1 MGFLGIGVRF
11 SFFGSTKIFCMQK
24 SIPDQIH
31 TYIYTVYIYM
41 NIIGKKE
48 EGRKEGRKEGRTDG
62 RTEGRKEGRKE
73 NHIIIFIR
81 IFT

>member
-1 MGFLGIGVRF
+1 MITHGIFGDRGQI
-11 SFFGSTKIFCMQK
+11 FFFWINKNILYAKKYSGSNTYI
-24 SIPDQIH
+24 
-31 TYIYTVYIYM
+31 YIYTVYIYM

-48 EGRKEGRKEGRTDG
+48 EGRKEGRTD
-62 RTEGRKEGRKE
+62 GRKEGRKE